1 MKARFLSPLIAFL
14 LAMSALV
21 SGPLM
26 AADEILI
33 GASVALTG
41 KYSRTGQEQLNGYH
55 LWIADVNARGGLLG
69 KQVRLIYYD
78 DESKPDTGAK
88 LYEKLISGD
97 KVDLLLGPYS
107 SGVTLAASTTA
118 EKHNFPMVST
128 GAASS
133 KIWSRG
139 YKNVFGLY
147 TPAEIYMNQILEF
160 AKDKDLKRVALIYA
174 DTAFPRAVAKGV
186 KATIDTLGQKL
197 VFEEEYGKGSTDFAS
212 MMVKIKAKK
221 ADVIIGGSYLPD
233 STAFVRQAK
242 EYRLPAKLYA
252 FAVGPGLPD
261 FGKNLGPDAEGVM
274 GNTQWENTLEI
285 PGAKAFAEKYE
296 SKYGHKPGYHA
307 AGGYGAGQILE
318 AAVNKANSVDKDNIR
333 KALAEL
339 ETTSIFGLYKVDE
352 TGKQI
357 GKPGY
362 AIQWIN
368 GVRHIVLPTEVATH
382 DVIYPFKPWDDR
394 KHAKGLGGVGSKVL
408 TAQNH

>member
-1 MKARFLSPLIAFL
+1 MKARFVSFLIAISLAITVL
-14 LAMSALV
+14 LSDPV
-21 SGPLM
+21 K
-26 AADEILI
+26 AADELLI

-55 LWIADVNARGGLLG
+55 LWITDLNNKGGLLG

-107 SGVTLAASTTA
+107 SGVTLAASTIA

-147 TPAEIYMNQILEF
+147 TPAETYMNQILEF
-160 AKDKDLKRVALIYA
+160 AKVKGLKRVALIYA
-174 DTAFPRAVAKGV
+174 DTTFPRAVAKGV
-186 KATIDTLGQKL
+186 KATVAALDQKL

-212 MMVKIKAKK
+212 MIIKIKAKK
-221 ADVIIGGSYLPD
+221 VEVIIGGSYLPD

-242 EYRLPAKLYA
+242 EYRLPAKIYA

-274 GNTQWENTLEI
+274 GNTQWEHTLAI
-285 PGAKAFAEKYE
+285 PGAEEFAKHYQ
-296 SKYGHKPGYHA
+296 SKYGHTPGYHA
-307 AGGYGAGQILE
+307 AGGYGAGQVLE
-318 AAVNKANSVDKDNIR
+318 AAVNKAASVDKDSIR

-339 ETTSIFGLYKVDE
+339 ETTTIFGKYKVDE

-362 AIQWIN
+362 AVQWIK
-368 GVRHIVLPTEVATH
+368 GVRHIVLPADVATH
-382 DVIYPFKPWDDR
+382 DVVYPFKPWADR
-394 KHAKGLGGVGSKVL
+394 
-408 TAQNH
+408 